1 MPPRPARSRSET
13 RTNPFGRFRRAFFS
27 LLGIT
32 LLLSTSTPAFA
43 STNGSS
49 GSSGSS
55 GSNDGSDTPA
65 GETVTTVPGQR
76 PPTRPIVTAAQAP
89 IVKDENGNWLIPLV
103 RAGTAATLTLS
114 STDEST
120 EFDLPIPA
128 GLQPVEL
135 RGMFDPKGE
144 SAAATLAAKIGGR
157 DFTLSAPDRLPTP
170 FTFDLEGLQ
179 APKKIASTM
188 GGGFELKA
196 ESDLEC
202 PRVTSQP
209 AQISDLVLV
218 LAGDTAAPTSVAE
231 FLPPILDRVIIDV
244 PEPITEDIA
253 EGVLKLTARLVSRY
267 SDQPVAV
274 LVRSAKTAPAL
285 KAEPFTRHFR
295 LIEAPLPAKPSIK
308 LAKPTNGED
317 TVMELR
323 GTGDAFGGAAEF
335 IGSQAFTTS
344 FTNEVTFK
352 PGKSNGSKKA
362 RAKQFRV
369 NLDQLRRGTT
379 AQGVNRAKVQ
389 FSARQSDV
397 GGPSVRMTLRIT
409 GRVIAISGPT
419 RKATVR
425 LSANGR
431 ALASKDVA
439 LGDGFTLTGAI
450 DPRVVTRENQVVVE
464 SDAILDSSGFS
475 TAKCTAGA
483 VIRLELDA
491 NSIISSEAGVAVE
504 AGFDRFPQAFHNG
517 FDVAMSP
524 MNIDEL
530 AAASYLVAGLQEHA
544 QPMLEPNVVDWPTS
558 PLKNPSLLVGG
569 TVAQV
574 QRLRP
579 PLVPGP
585 LTIESGGT
593 GVGAVASGG
602 TPQTLTA
609 LEAFETKGVDQL
621 LLATSAKTTELSK
634 LADKVRSLQG
644 GWTRLSGDVYVLA
657 DGETRMAR
665 LRADNRPPLPLP
677 GQKPKPKPRSPFVGV
692 TIGGLASLGALGF
705 WVLLRRLYRRYSRP
719 IRA

>member
-1 MPPRPARSRSET
+1 
-13 RTNPFGRFRRAFFS
+13 
-27 LLGIT
+27 
-32 LLLSTSTPAFA
+32 
-43 STNGSS
+43 
-49 GSSGSS
+49 
-55 GSNDGSDTPA
+55 
-65 GETVTTVPGQR
+65 
-76 PPTRPIVTAAQAP
+76 VTAAQAP
-89 IVKDENGNWLIPLV
+89 IVKDDKGNWLIPLV

-120 EFDLPIPA
+120 EFDLPIPG

-144 SAAATLAAKIGGR
+144 SAAATLVAKIGGR
-157 DFTLSAPDRLPTP
+157 DFTLNAPDRLPVP
-170 FTFDLEGLQ
+170 FTFDLGGLQ

-188 GGGFELKA
+188 AGGFELKA

-202 PRVTSQP
+202 PRVTNQP

-218 LAGDTAAPTSVAE
+218 LAGDTAAPNSVAE
-231 FLPPILDRVIIDV
+231 FLPPILDRVVIDV
-244 PEPITEDIA
+244 PEPITSDIA
-253 EGVLKLTARLVSRY
+253 EGVLKLTARLVSKY

-274 LVRSAKTAPAL
+274 VVRSSKTAPAL
-285 KAEPFTRHFR
+285 QTEPFTRHFR
-295 LIEAPLPAKPSIK
+295 LVEAPQPARSSIK
-308 LAKPTNGED
+308 LARPTDATAGSTTGSGTD
-317 TVMELR
+317 TVLELR
-323 GTGDAFGGAAEF
+323 GTGNAFGGAAEF

-344 FTNEVTFK
+344 FTNEVVFK
-352 PGKSNGSKKA
+352 PGKDKDTKKA

-369 NLDQLRRGTT
+369 NLDQLRRGTS

-450 DPRVVTRENQVVVE
+450 EPRVVTRENQVVVE
-464 SDAILDSSGFS
+464 SDAILDGSGINSS
-475 TAKCTAGA
+475 KCTAGA

-491 NSIISSEAGVAVE
+491 NSVVSSEAGVAVE
-504 AGFDRFPQAFHNG
+504 AGFDRFPQAFHDG

-524 MNIDEL
+524 M
-530 AAASYLVAGLQEHA
+530 
-544 QPMLEPNVVDWPTS
+544 
-558 PLKNPSLLVGG
+558 

-585 LTIESGGT
+585 LTIESDGT

-602 TPQTLTA
+602 TPQTLTV
-609 LEAFETKGVDQL
+609 LEAFDTKGVDQL
-621 LLATSAKTTELSK
+621 LLATSAKTSELSK
-634 LADKVRSLQG
+634 LADKVRALQG
-644 GWTRLSGDVYVLA
+644 GWTRLAGDVYVLA
-657 DGETRMAR
+657 DGETRSAR
-665 LRADNRPPLPLP
+665 LRADNRAPLPLP
-677 GQKPKPKPRSPFVGV
+677 GQKPPPKPRNPFIGVG
-692 TIGGLASLGALGF
+692 IGGVASLFALGL
-705 WVLLRRLYRRYSRP
+705 WVLLRRLYRRFSRP

>member
-1 MPPRPARSRSET
+1 V
-13 RTNPFGRFRRAFFS
+13 RFRRALFGV
-27 LLGIT
+27 LGIG
-32 LLLSTSTPAFA
+32 LVLSTSTPSLA
-43 STNGSS
+43 SANGSGS
-49 GSSGSS
+49 GS
-55 GSNDGSDTPA
+55 SNDGSDTPA
-65 GETVTTVPGQR
+65 GETVTTTPGQR

-89 IVKDENGNWLIPLV
+89 IVKDDKGNWLIPLV

-120 EFDLPIPA
+120 EFDLPIPG

-157 DFTLSAPDRLPTP
+157 DFTLNAPDRLPVA
-170 FTFDLEGLQ
+170 FTFDLGGLQ

-188 GGGFELKA
+188 AGAFELKA

-202 PRVTSQP
+202 PRITTQP

-218 LAGDTAAPTSVAE
+218 LAGDTAAPNSVAE
-231 FLPPILDRVIIDV
+231 FLPPILDRVVIDV
-244 PEPITEDIA
+244 PEPITSDIA

-274 LVRSAKTAPAL
+274 VVRSSKTAPAL
-285 KAEPFTRHFR
+285 QTEPFTRHFR
-295 LIEAPLPAKPSIK
+295 LVEAPQSATSSIK
-308 LAKPTNGED
+308 LAKPTDANTD
-317 TVMELR
+317 TVLELR
-323 GTGDAFGGAAEF
+323 GTGNAFGGAAEF

-344 FTNEVTFK
+344 FTNEVVFK
-352 PGKSNGSKKA
+352 AGKKADAKKA

-369 NLDQLRRGTT
+369 NLDQLRRGTS

-450 DPRVVTRENQVVVE
+450 EPRVVTRENQVVVE
-464 SDAILDSSGFS
+464 SDAILDGSGVSSS
-475 TAKCTAGA
+475 KCTAGA

-491 NSIISSEAGVAVE
+491 NSVVSSEAGVAVE
-504 AGFDRFPQAFHNG
+504 AGFDRFPQAFHDG

-530 AAASYLVAGLQEHA
+530 GAASYIVAGLQEHA
-544 QPMLEPNVVDWPTS
+544 QPMLNPSVVDWPTG
-558 PLKNPSLLVGG
+558 PVKNPSLLVGG

-585 LTIESGGT
+585 LTIESDGA

-621 LLATSAKTTELSK
+621 LLATSAKTSELSK
-634 LADKVRSLQG
+634 LADKVRALQG

-665 LRADNRPPLPLP
+665 LRADNRAPLPLP
-677 GQKPKPKPRSPFVGV
+677 GQKPPPKPRNPFIGVG
-692 TIGGLASLGALGF
+692 IGGVASLFALAL
-705 WVLLRRLYRRYSRP
+705 WVLLRRLYRRFSRP

>member
-1 MPPRPARSRSET
+1 
-13 RTNPFGRFRRAFFS
+13 
-27 LLGIT
+27 
-32 LLLSTSTPAFA
+32 
-43 STNGSS
+43 
-49 GSSGSS
+49 
-55 GSNDGSDTPA
+55 
-65 GETVTTVPGQR
+65 
-76 PPTRPIVTAAQAP
+76 VTAAQAP
-89 IVKDENGNWLIPLV
+89 IVKDDKGNWLIPLV

-120 EFDLPIPA
+120 EFDLPIPG

-144 SAAATLAAKIGGR
+144 SAAATLVAKIGGR
-157 DFTLSAPDRLPTP
+157 DFTLNAPDRLPVP
-170 FTFDLEGLQ
+170 FTFDLGGLQ

-188 GGGFELKA
+188 AGGFELKA

-202 PRVTSQP
+202 PRVTNQP

-218 LAGDTAAPTSVAE
+218 LAGDTAAPNSVAE
-231 FLPPILDRVIIDV
+231 FLPPILDRVVIDV
-244 PEPITEDIA
+244 PEPITSDIA
-253 EGVLKLTARLVSRY
+253 EGVLKLTARLVSKY

-274 LVRSAKTAPAL
+274 VVRSSKTAPAL
-285 KAEPFTRHFR
+285 QTEPFTRHFR
-295 LIEAPLPAKPSIK
+295 LVEAPQPARSSIK
-308 LAKPTNGED
+308 LARPTDATAGSTTGSGTD
-317 TVMELR
+317 TVLELR
-323 GTGDAFGGAAEF
+323 GTGNAFGGAAEF

-344 FTNEVTFK
+344 FTNEVVFK
-352 PGKSNGSKKA
+352 PGKDKDTKKA

-369 NLDQLRRGTT
+369 NLDQLRRGTS

-450 DPRVVTRENQVVVE
+450 EPRVVTRENQVVVE
-464 SDAILDSSGFS
+464 SDAILDGSGINSS
-475 TAKCTAGA
+475 KCTAGA

-491 NSIISSEAGVAVE
+491 NSVVSSEAGVAVE
-504 AGFDRFPQAFHNG
+504 AGFDRFPQAFHDG

-530 AAASYLVAGLQEHA
+530 AAASYIVAGLQEHA
-544 QPMLEPNVVDWPTS
+544 QPMLNPSVVDWPTG
-558 PLKNPSLLVGG
+558 PVKNPSLLVGG

-585 LTIESGGT
+585 LTIESDGT

-602 TPQTLTA
+602 TPQTLTV
-609 LEAFETKGVDQL
+609 LEAFDTKGVDQL
-621 LLATSAKTTELSK
+621 LLATSAKTSELSK
-634 LADKVRSLQG
+634 LADKVRALQG
-644 GWTRLSGDVYVLA
+644 GWTRLAGDVYVLA
-657 DGETRMAR
+657 DGETRSAR
-665 LRADNRPPLPLP
+665 LRADNRAPLPLP
-677 GQKPKPKPRSPFVGV
+677 GQKPPPKPRNPFIGVG
-692 TIGGLASLGALGF
+692 IGGVASLFALGL
-705 WVLLRRLYRRYSRP
+705 WVLLRRLYRRFSRP

>member
-1 MPPRPARSRSET
+1 VSP
-13 RTNPFGRFRRAFFS
+13 TNRADKPGRHRRA
-27 LLGIT
+27 LVGVLGIG
-32 LLLSTSTPAFA
+32 LVLATSTPSFAFA
-43 STNGSS
+43 NGSGSGTGS
-49 GSSGSS
+49 GSGA
-55 GSNDGSDTPA
+55 SNDGSDTPA
-65 GETVTTVPGQR
+65 SETVTTIPGQR

-89 IVKDENGNWLIPLV
+89 IVKDDKGNWLIPLV

-120 EFDLPIPA
+120 EFDLPIPG

-157 DFTLSAPDRLPTP
+157 DFTVNAPDRLPVP
-170 FTFDLEGLQ
+170 FTFDLGGLQ

-188 GGGFELKA
+188 AGGFELKA

-218 LAGDTAAPTSVAE
+218 LAGDTAAPNSVAE
-231 FLPPILDRVIIDV
+231 FLPPILDRVVIDV
-244 PEPITEDIA
+244 PEPITSDMA
-253 EGVLKLTARLVSRY
+253 EGVLKLTARLISQY

-274 LVRSAKTAPAL
+274 VVRSSKTAPAL
-285 KAEPFTRHFR
+285 QAEPFTRHFR
-295 LIEAPLPAKPSIK
+295 LVEAPQPASSSIK
-308 LAKPTNGED
+308 LAKPTDTKSD
-317 TVMELR
+317 TVLELR
-323 GTGDAFGGAAEF
+323 GTGNAFGGAAEF

-344 FTNEVTFK
+344 FTNEVLFK
-352 PGKSNGSKKA
+352 AGKDKGKKKT

-369 NLDQLRRGTT
+369 NLDQLRRGTS

-425 LSANGR
+425 MSANGR

-439 LGDGFTLTGAI
+439 LGDGFTLIGAI
-450 DPRVVTRENQVVVE
+450 EPRVVTRENQVVVE
-464 SDAILDSSGFS
+464 SDAILDGSSANS
-475 TAKCTAGA
+475 SKCTAGA

-491 NSIISSEAGVAVE
+491 NSVVSSEAGVAVE
-504 AGFDRFPQAFHNG
+504 AGFNRFPQAFHDG

-524 MNIDEL
+524 MSIDEL

-544 QPMLEPNVVDWPTS
+544 QPMLNPSVVDWPTG

-585 LTIESGGT
+585 LTIESDNA

-609 LEAFETKGVDQL
+609 LEAFDTKGVDQL
-621 LLATSAKTTELSK
+621 LLATSAKTSELSK

-665 LRADNRPPLPLP
+665 LRADNRAPLPLP
-677 GQKPKPKPRSPFVGV
+677 GQKPAAKPRNPFVGV
-692 TIGGLASLGALGF
+692 ALGGVASLFALVF